1 MVTEELIEKVYKM
14 IQEGKQKYEIMNELD
29 ISQTVVNKI
38 VLILKAR
45 GKLPRDFKF
54 KVEGVSRDLNV
65 NKYATRRVLSNI
77 DTVFKMLERGKTV
90 EEIANMYQ
98 VPVEYL
104 EFVLDAIEMY
114 KNGMTYHQIAEKY
127 NTTEVRVFRVI
138 KRAIEK
144 GIVEDRNK
152 SKEVVDRVIRLYKQG
167 YTPYKIF
174 KELRNEGVSISFKT
188 VYNIVDKYVKR

>member
-1 MVTEELIEKVYKM
+1 MQEE
-14 IQEGKQKYEIMNELD
+14 
-29 ISQTVVNKI
+29 T
-38 VLILKAR
+38 
-45 GKLPRDFKF
+45 
-54 KVEGVSRDLNV
+54 
-65 NKYATRRVLSNI
+65 VLSNI